1 MKVVFRVDASNRMGT
16 GHLIRCLTL
25 AEALRDRG
33 AETRFICRAHSGNL
47 IGMLQRQAM
56 PVIGLPASAQL
67 SNVYSEDYAAWLG
80 VTQIEDAEQSIEA
93 LQGDHVDVLIVDHY
107 SLDIDW
113 EQRLRPHTDKIMVID
128 DLVNRRHDCDL
139 LLNQNYSAEREDR
152 SRGLVPEIC
161 RLLLGPSYALLRQ
174 EYAAYRRVLR
184 QRDGLVHR
192 VLVFFGG
199 PDPYNTTGLA
209 LEALSAPE
217 FRHLEVDVVIGGT
230 NPHRVAIEKQ
240 ISMRPR
246 TKLYGPRPH
255 LADLMAQADLAIGAG
270 GATTWER
277 MCFGLPSLVISL
289 SENQRPACEALAQEG
304 LIYYLGEFSEVQASD
319 LGCALKECIENREHQ
334 LACSIRNQLLADGLG
349 TLRLAEV
356 LDPTPTAQL
365 RLRLACHDDMNLYF
379 NWANDHEVRRQ
390 AIHSEPI
397 SWARHQEWFT
407 NKLADAQSHLFTL
420 MTGSLP
426 VGQIRFDQEGDEAR
440 IDYSLDALVRGR
452 GWATRLVAMGAA
464 YLRQSA
470 PITLRAKVKAGNY
483 VSRSVFMRHGFKQA
497 PLPLCGG
504 GDMCRSIAIMSDRN
518 SWLNAYLPELI
529 LNWLDEGHRV
539 LWAHDIEDL
548 LHADFCFYL
557 SCGQIVPPSILK
569 QYLHN
574 LVVHESDLPR
584 GKGWSPLT
592 WQILEDKNRIP
603 VTLLEA
609 AERVDSGRVYAQEW
623 LEFEGHELIDEMRER
638 QAKATIKLCK
648 LFVDGY
654 PKILAEAREQ
664 IGAESFYPHRQPA
677 DSRLTPTQSIKAQFD
692 LFRVV
697 DNQHYPAFFDLNGQ
711 RYFLRI
717 DKAPL
722 PSGEENMP
730 T

>member
-33 AETRFICRAHSGNL
+33 AETRFICRAHSGDL
-47 IGMLQRQAM
+47 IGMLQQQAM
-56 PVIGLPASAQL
+56 PVIGLPASAQV
-67 SNVYSEDYAAWLG
+67 SITYSEDYAAWLG
-80 VTQIEDAEQSIEA
+80 VTQLEDAEQTIEA

-139 LLNQNYSAEREDR
+139 LLNQNYSDEGEDR
-152 SRGLVPEIC
+152 YKGLVPEIC

-174 EYAAYRRVLR
+174 EYAAYRRTLR
-184 QRDGLVHR
+184 LRDGLVRR

-217 FRHLEVDVVIGGT
+217 YRHLEVDVVIGGT

-246 TKLYGPRPH
+246 TKLYGPRPY

-289 SENQRPACEALAQEG
+289 SENQRPACEALAKEG

-319 LGCALKECIENREHQ
+319 LGRALKECIENREYQ
-334 LACSIRNQLLADGLG
+334 LACSTRNQLLADGLG

-356 LDPTPTAQL
+356 LDPTPADQL
-365 RLRLACHDDMNLYF
+365 RLRPACHDDMNLYF

-407 NKLADAQSHLFTL
+407 NKLADAQSHLFIL
-420 MTGSLP
+420 MAGSLP
-426 VGQIRFDQEGDEAR
+426 VGQIRFDREGDEAR

-464 YLRQSA
+464 YLRQSE
-470 PITLRAKVKAGNY
+470 PITLRAQVKTGNY
-483 VSRSVFMRHGFKQA
+483 TSRSVFMRLGFKQA
-497 PLPLCGG
+497 PLPLSGG
-504 GDMCRSIAIMSDRN
+504 GYVS
-518 SWLNAYLPELI
+518 
-529 LNWLDEGHRV
+529 
-539 LWAHDIEDL
+539 
-548 LHADFCFYL
+548 FYRHHVG
-557 SCGQIVPPSILK
+557 SQ
-569 QYLHN
+569 Q
-574 LVVHESDLPR
+574 
-584 GKGWSPLT
+584 
-592 WQILEDKNRIP
+592 
-603 VTLLEA
+603 
-609 AERVDSGRVYAQEW
+609 
-623 LEFEGHELIDEMRER
+623 
-638 QAKATIKLCK
+638 
-648 LFVDGY
+648 
-654 PKILAEAREQ
+654 LAEC
-664 IGAESFYPHRQPA
+664 
-677 DSRLTPTQSIKAQFD
+677 
-692 LFRVV
+692 
-697 DNQHYPAFFDLNGQ
+697 
-711 RYFLRI
+711 
-717 DKAPL
+717 L
-722 PSGEENMP
+722 PV
-730 T
+730 